1 MKEQAKSVERLLSA
15 IYRNADER
23 TVQILAHYL
32 NYDVRQLKEDIEEIP
47 KVEVKNRKKS

>member
-1 MKEQAKSVERLLSA
+1 MKEKTKSVERLLSA

-23 TVQILAHYL
+23 NIQILAHYL

-47 KVEVKNRKKS
+47 NVIVKDRKK

>member
-23 TVQILAHYL
+23 NIQILAHYL
-32 NYDVRQLKEDIEEIP
+32 NYDARQLEADISEIP
-47 KVEVKNRKKS
+47 NVVVKNKER